1 MQNGRK
7 RLWIVVG
14 LISAFIFVLSVGC
27 LSLALI
33 TPLVT
38 PDTAEDQSLVLIA
51 SGAVVV
57 IGTAIALG
65 VVSFRAWKGR
75 SSPLY
80 YGRWGWAGLS
90 VAWAV
95 LGALGFLLYDAL
107 VATPLF
113 VFLHV
118 ALILLPA
125 LVLLLLASLTAG
137 RAAAL
142 TLRRLVVG
150 LSGGMLAV
158 LPAVPVEGIGLVV
171 SGLVVFGL
179 GALLPGGQM
188 EIARLMQEVE
198 RLSAMDPTAV
208 TAEEILALAASPLV
222 IAVLLITLAIIT
234 PIIEELAKSLIAAV
248 ATRRQPMS
256 LQRAF
261 LWGAAA
267 GAGFA
272 VLEGVFNGGLGLGE
286 DVGWLSGIAMRI
298 PATAMHAV
306 TTGII
311 GVGWALFWQR
321 RRRWLL
327 PLSYLTSIFYHGL
340 WNFSTIGLL
349 GGGTL
354 TLSPEALLQGV
365 GSVVTLL
372 LGGILLTMMLL
383 APVGLI
389 ALPWWLRRRSEKPE
403 SISRA

>member
-1 MQNGRK
+1 MQDRRK
-7 RLWIVVG
+7 TLWLIVG
-14 LISAFIFVLSVGC
+14 LLSAFVFVLSVGC
-27 LSLALI
+27 LGLALV

-38 PDTAEDQSLVLIA
+38 PDTTDDQSLVLIA

-57 IGTAIALG
+57 IGLGVALG
-65 VVSFRAWKGR
+65 IVSFRAWKER
-75 SSPLY
+75 SSPLFY
-80 YGRWGWAGLS
+80 WRRGWVVLL
-90 VAWAV
+90 VAWVV
-95 LGALGFLLYDAL
+95 LGALGFLLYDVL
-107 VATPLF
+107 LATPLF

-118 ALILLPA
+118 VLILLPA
-125 LVLLLLASLTAG
+125 LVLLLLATLTAG

-179 GALLPGGQM
+179 GSLFPAGQA
-188 EIARLMQEVE
+188 EVERLMREVE
-198 RLSAMDPTAV
+198 RLSMMDPTAV
-208 TAEEILALAASPLV
+208 APEDILALASSPLV

-272 VLEGVFNGGLGLGE
+272 ILEGVFNGGLGLAE

-311 GVGWALFWQR
+311 GVGWGLFWQR

-354 TLSPEALLQGV
+354 AVSPEVLLQGL
-365 GSVVTLL
+365 GSVLTLL
-372 LGGILLTMMLL
+372 LGGILLVMMLL
-383 APVGLI
+383 APVSLVVFPG
-389 ALPWWLRRRSEKPE
+389 WLRRRAEKTLQ
-403 SISRA
+403 A